1 MFISLINDCK
11 LRKGEMLWLHYQNT
25 AQIPS
30 LVTTYIASDL
40 VQSPLVSCLD
50 YCNRLLPNCSALP
63 HLLSEWFCYNINQAM
78 PLFCSKLSNGVP
90 LHSKKKPISL
100 PELPSAYTIQPSL
113 FVCSHTEKKYP
124 NPMRCHSQADTLAAH
139 FIGWEFLVVWFM
151 AGPVDS
157 MVVCSLSYFLQ
168 CKIVLLVKRHAVKDP
183 MVINQIFCKSLDS
196 DTGGGGVNGGQ
207 EKQVHKPNSYQF
219 Q

>member
-1 MFISLINDCK
+1 MQCDLKCYEYAALEILNLNIWICWFNKSIKIIFFIWLPFFYCDGTSGLENCKENIHIIHLRKMFISLINDCK

-25 AQIPS
+25 AQILS

-40 VQSPLVSCLD
+40 AQSPLVSCLD

-100 PELPSAYTIQPSL
+100 PELPNAYTIQPSL
-113 FVCSHTEKKYP
+113 FGLILKKSILTP
-124 NPMRCHSQADTLAAH
+124 
-139 FIGWEFLVVWFM
+139 W
-151 AGPVDS
+151 
-157 MVVCSLSYFLQ
+157 
-168 CKIVLLVKRHAVKDP
+168 
-183 MVINQIFCKSLDS
+183 
-196 DTGGGGVNGGQ
+196 GVTP
-207 EKQVHKPNSYQF
+207 KLTP
-219 Q
+219 